1 MMKLGDVAT
10 RIDCALEGPRDLEVS
25 GVAGLEDATP
35 HDLSFLANPK
45 YRSKAETTRAAAVIV
60 ASNLQGLGKP
70 LLRASDPYLAFAR
83 AMELF
88 YSPRPPQPGIHPT
101 AIISPTASI
110 GERASIGPYAVIEDD
125 VTLGEDCVLKSF
137 VSIYAGAKIGD
148 RFYAHSHAVVREG
161 VQIGN
166 GVILQNGVVVGADGF
181 GFARQPDGSY
191 CKIRQPGSVLVE
203 DEVEIQANSCIDR
216 PSVGITR
223 LRRGVK
229 VDNLVQ
235 VGHGCDVGENTLL
248 CAQVGLAGSSKLG
261 RNVIMTGQVGVAGH
275 LTIGDNVVAT
285 PQTGIPNDVSA
296 GSVISG
302 SPAIDHALWLKCAA
316 AYSRLPELLAKVR
329 RVREYLNKL
338 GANV

>member
-1 MMKLGDVAT
+1 MKLHEVAT
-10 RIDCALEGPRDLEVS
+10 QIGCTLEGPADLDVL

-45 YRSKAETTRAAAVIV
+45 YRSKAKATRAAAVIV
-60 ASNLQGLGKP
+60 ASDVQDLGKP

-83 AMELF
+83 AMEIF
-88 YSPRPPQPGIHPT
+88 YSPKQPQPGIHAT
-101 AIISPTASI
+101 AIVSPTATI
-110 GERASIGPYAVIEDD
+110 GARASIGPYTVIEEG

-137 VSIYAGAKIGD
+137 VTIYAGAKIGD

-166 GVILQNGVVVGADGF
+166 GVVLQNGVVVGADGF

-191 CKIRQPGSVLVE
+191 YKIRQPGTVVLE
-203 DEVEIQANSCIDR
+203 DGVEIQANSCIDR
-216 PSVGITR
+216 PSVGVTR

-248 CAQVGLAGSSKLG
+248 CAQAGLAGSSKLG

-285 PQTGIPNDVSA
+285 PQTGIPNDVSP

-302 SPAIDHALWLKCAA
+302 SPAIDHSRWLKCAA
-316 AYSRLPELLAKVR
+316 AYSRLPELLSNVR
-329 RVREYLNKL
+329 RIREYLNKL
-338 GANV
+338 GANL